1 VIEGKVHDVRFHRYD
16 GPRSGRAAALWS
28 MTRWSALRALGAK
41 RGWKAKVIP
50 IALTLIAFFP
60 ALIVLG
66 LRALFASS
74 IDTNLATVLPYSDYA
89 NITGLVILVFAVVI
103 TPELLCPDRRDG
115 TLALYFA
122 TAVGRGDYVLGKI
135 LAATLPLLLVTVL
148 PPAILYAGNVLFATH
163 PLGYV
168 QEHTHDIPRI
178 VASGTAV
185 SLYFAFVGLAISSL
199 TGRRA
204 FAVGGYLAFLIV
216 PTIIAGI
223 LASNLENAD
232 NLRLFA
238 FAAVPIHT
246 ARNLYPDSPTIGDPT
261 DTAWALAWLALIV
274 LSALVLVWRFRGDE
288 G

>member
-1 VIEGKVHDVRFHRYD
+1 MIEGKVHDVRFHRYD

-28 MTRWSALRALGAK
+28 MTRWSALRALGAR

-115 TLALYFA
+115 TLSLYFA
-122 TAVGRGDYVLGKI
+122 TAVGRGDYVLGKV
-135 LAATLPLLLVTVL
+135 LAAILPLLLVTVL
-148 PPAILYAGNVLFATH
+148 PPTILYAGNVLFATH

-178 VASGTAV
+178 LASGTAV

-223 LASNLENAD
+223 LADNLDNAH

-261 DTAWALAWLALIV
+261 DTAWALTWLLLIV

>member
-1 VIEGKVHDVRFHRYD
+1 
-16 GPRSGRAAALWS
+16 
-28 MTRWSALRALGAK
+28 
-41 RGWKAKVIP
+41 
-50 IALTLIAFFP
+50 
-60 ALIVLG
+60 
-66 LRALFASS
+66 
-74 IDTNLATVLPYSDYA
+74 
-89 NITGLVILVFAVVI
+89 VI

-115 TLALYFA
+115 TLSLYFA
-122 TAVGRGDYVLGKI
+122 TAVGRGDYVLGKV
-135 LAATLPLLLVTVL
+135 LAAILPLLLVTVL

-178 VASGTAV
+178 LASGTAV

-223 LASNLENAD
+223 LADNLDNAD

-261 DTAWALAWLALIV
+261 DTAWALTWLLLIV

>member
-1 VIEGKVHDVRFHRYD
+1 VIEGRVHDVRFHRYD
-16 GPRSGRAAALWS
+16 GPRSGRLAALWS

-50 IALTLIAFFP
+50 IALTLVAFLP

-74 IDTNLATVLPYSDYA
+74 IDSNLATVLPYSDYA
-89 NITGLVILVFAVVI
+89 GITGLVILVFAVVV

-115 TLALYFA
+115 TLSLYFA
-122 TAVGRGDYVLGKI
+122 TAVGRTDYVVGKVF
-135 LAATLPLLLVTVL
+135 AALLPLMLVTVL
-148 PPAILYAGNVLFATH
+148 PPAVLYGGNVLFATH

-168 QEHTHDIPRI
+168 QDNLADIPRI
-178 VASGTAV
+178 AAAGIAMA
-185 SLYFAFVGLAISSL
+185 LYFAFVGLAISSL

-216 PTIIAGI
+216 PTIVGGI
-223 LASNLENAD
+223 LSDNIQNGE
-232 NLRLFA
+232 NLRLMA

-246 ARNLYPDSPTIGDPT
+246 AESLYPVTQDIGEPSN
-261 DTAWALAWLALIV
+261 TAWVATWLGLLAI
-274 LSALVLVWRFRGDE
+274 SALVLVWRFRGDE

>member
-1 VIEGKVHDVRFHRYD
+1 VIGGKVHDVRFHRYD

-28 MTRWSALRALGAK
+28 MTRWSALRALGAR

-115 TLALYFA
+115 TLSLYFA
-122 TAVGRGDYVLGKI
+122 TAVGRGDYVLGKV
-135 LAATLPLLLVTVL
+135 LAAILPLLLVTVL
-148 PPAILYAGNVLFATH
+148 PPTILYAGNVLFATH

-178 VASGTAV
+178 LASGTAV

-223 LASNLENAD
+223 LADNLDNAD

-261 DTAWALAWLALIV
+261 DTAWALTWLLLIV